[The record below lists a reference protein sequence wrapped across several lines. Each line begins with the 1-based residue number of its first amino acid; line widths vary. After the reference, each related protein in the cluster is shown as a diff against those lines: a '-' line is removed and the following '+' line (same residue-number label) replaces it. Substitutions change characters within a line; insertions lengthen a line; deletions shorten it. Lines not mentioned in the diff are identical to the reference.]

1 MKRFPV
7 ILITAVLLTLAATCR
22 AAPPG
27 YRLMEAT
34 AASVNGEV
42 IFLSDVSREACFYR
56 CGAVPGQP
64 ASEIPL
70 PEARRKLVSDAL
82 VLQERVKLGLGAVDN
97 AALAAMTAVIESGM
111 KKCLSPCAAADSGEA
126 ARGLATRRLMV
137 REFLEK
143 NVAVFINVTDED
155 VRKEMDVRSRAGAPE
170 SELSEAKIRSDLFAE
185 EAAAEIR
192 NWFSRAA
199 SKSRIVLSPM
209 AGQ

>member
-1 MKRFPV
+1 M
-7 ILITAVLLTLAATCR
+7 ALAETCQG
-22 AAPPG
+22 APSG

-70 PEARRKLVSDAL
+70 PEARQKLVADVL
-82 VLQERVKLGLGAVDN
+82 VLQERVKLGLGGVDN
-97 AALAAMTAVIESGM
+97 SALATMAAVIESGM
-111 KKCLSPCAAADSGEA
+111 KKCLSPCAAAVSGKA
-126 ARGLATRRLMV
+126 ARGLADRRLMV

-143 NVAVFINVTDED
+143 NIAVFINVTDED
-155 VRKEMDVRSRAGAPE
+155 VRKELDVRSRTGAPE

-199 SKSRIVLSPM
+199 SKSRIVYSPM
-209 AGQ
+209 AEP